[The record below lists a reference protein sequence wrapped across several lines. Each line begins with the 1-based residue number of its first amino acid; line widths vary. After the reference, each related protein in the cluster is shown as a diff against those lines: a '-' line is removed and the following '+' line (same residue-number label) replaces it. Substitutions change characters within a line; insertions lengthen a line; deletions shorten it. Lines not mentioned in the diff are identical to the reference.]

1 MAIPTTPPPS
11 SALPRPLRVTIVGA
25 GRVGST
31 LAQRVAEKDLADV
44 VLLDIDAG
52 LPQGIALD
60 LMEARGLERHDRK
73 LIGTANY
80 SDTIG
85 SDVVVVTAGFP
96 RQPGMD
102 RSDLLRSN
110 AEIVVNAAKQAI
122 AYSPK
127 AILLIVTNPLDVMTY
142 LAWKATG
149 LPAQQVMG
157 MAGVLDSA
165 RLQTFISLELGVSS
179 GDVTALVL
187 GGHGDLMVPLPRYCS
202 VGGIPITELLDTT
215 TIERLVERT
224 RRGGTEIVELM
235 QKGGAYFAPASSACL
250 MLAAILRNES
260 RLVPAAAY
268 LQGEYGL
275 NDVYIGVPCRLDRR
289 GIVNIVELELTDAER
304 SALHTS
310 AHAVRRN
317 IDQALELI
325 AHLL

>member
-1 MAIPTTPPPS
+1 MAIPTPPPS
-11 SALPRPLRVTIVGA
+11 SALPRPLRVAIVGA

-73 LIGTANY
+73 LIGTASY
-80 SDTIG
+80 ADTIG
-85 SDVVVVTAGFP
+85 SDVVVITAGFP

-102 RSDLLRSN
+102 RTDLLRRN
-110 AEIVVNAAKQAI
+110 AEIVVNAAQQAI
-122 AYSPK
+122 AYSPN
-127 AILLIVTNPLDVMTY
+127 AILLVVTNPLDVMTY

-149 LPAQQVMG
+149 LPPQQVMG

-165 RLQTFISLELGVSS
+165 RLQTFISLELGVSNQ
-179 GDVTALVL
+179 DVIALVL

-202 VGGIPITELLDTT
+202 VGGIPITELLDKA
-215 TIERLVERT
+215 TIDRLVERT

-235 QKGGAYFAPASSACL
+235 QKGSAYFAPASSACL
-250 MLAAILRNES
+250 MLEAILRNES

-275 NDVYIGVPCRLDRR
+275 EDVYIGVPCRLDRR
-289 GIVNIVELELTDAER
+289 GVVNIVELELTVAEQA
-304 SALHTS
+304 ALHTS
-310 AHAVRRN
+310 AHAVRRS
-317 IDQALELI
+317 IDQALDLI
-325 AHLL
+325 GHLL

>member
-1 MAIPTTPPPS
+1 MAIPPPDPS
-11 SALPRPLRVTIVGA
+11 SALPRSLRVSIIGA

-31 LAQRVAEKDLADV
+31 LAQRIVEKDLADV

-60 LMEARGLERHDRK
+60 LLQARGIERHDRK

-80 SDTIG
+80 GDTIG
-85 SDVVVVTAGFP
+85 SDVVVITAGFP

-110 AEIVVNAAKQAI
+110 AEIVVNAARQVV
-122 AYSPK
+122 AYSPN

-142 LAWKATG
+142 LAWKTTG
-149 LPAQQVMG
+149 LPSQQVMG

-179 GDVTALVL
+179 HDVIALVL

-202 VGGIPITELLDTT
+202 VGGVPITELMDAA
-215 TIERLVERT
+215 TIARLVERT

-250 MLAAILRNES
+250 MLEAILRNES
-260 RLVPAAAY
+260 RLIPVSAY
-268 LQGEYGL
+268 VQGEYGL

-289 GIVNIVELELTDAER
+289 GIVNIVELELSEVER
-304 SALHTS
+304 SALHLS
-310 AHAVRRN
+310 AHAIRRD
-317 IDQALELI
+317 IDQALGLI
-325 AHLL
+325 GHLL

>member
-1 MAIPTTPPPS
+1 
-11 SALPRPLRVTIVGA
+11 VTIVGA